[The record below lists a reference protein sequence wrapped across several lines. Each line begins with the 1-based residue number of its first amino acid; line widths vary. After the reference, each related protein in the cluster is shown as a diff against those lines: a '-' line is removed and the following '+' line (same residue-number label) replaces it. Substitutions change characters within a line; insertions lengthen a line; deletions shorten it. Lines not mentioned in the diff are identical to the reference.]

1 MTAQASRTDPGIAL
15 SSAPVPPI
23 TGTHGPRAAAEHVV
37 SGNSVIVRMGDLR
50 LELPPWDQLGFLAGL
65 GFLTAL
71 ELIEWPV
78 ALAIGV
84 GHELAR
90 SRHGK
95 VLREFGEALEEA

>member
-1 MTAQASRTDPGIAL
+1 MTVHIDG
-15 SSAPVPPI
+15 
-23 TGTHGPRAAAEHVV
+23 
-37 SGNSVIVRMGDLR
+37 LR
-50 LELPPWDQLGFLAGL
+50 IELPPVDQLAFLAGL
-65 GFLTAL
+65 GFLAAF
-71 ELIEWPV
+71 ELIEWPI

>member
-1 MTAQASRTDPGIAL
+1 MTAQASRTDPGTAHAG
-15 SSAPVPPI
+15 APVPI
-23 TGTHGPRAAAEHVV
+23 KRSRGPRAAAEHVV
-37 SGNSVIVRMGDLR
+37 SDNAVIVRVGDLR
-50 LELPPWDQLGFLAGL
+50 IELPPKEQLAFLAGL

-95 VLREFGEALEEA
+95 VLREFGQALEEA

>member
-1 MTAQASRTDPGIAL
+1 MTAQASRTDSGAARA
-15 SSAPVPPI
+15 SAPVAI
-23 TGTHGPRAAAEHVV
+23 KRSHGARAAAEHVV
-37 SGNSVIVRMGDLR
+37 SDNSVTVRVGDLR
-50 LELPPWDQLGFLAGL
+50 VELPPKDQLAFLAGL

-90 SRHGK
+90 SRHGR
-95 VLREFGEALEEA
+95 VLREFGQALEEA